1 MREVSVEKRQSA
13 LKAIQDKLTGDK
25 GLVAKAIDIASE
37 LDSAL
42 SEGKISDKEKVKAAK
57 ATVKQAKA
65 VAAALE
71 KPRTRSSLPR
81 PR

>member
-71 KPRTRSSLPR
+71 KAANT
-81 PR
+81 